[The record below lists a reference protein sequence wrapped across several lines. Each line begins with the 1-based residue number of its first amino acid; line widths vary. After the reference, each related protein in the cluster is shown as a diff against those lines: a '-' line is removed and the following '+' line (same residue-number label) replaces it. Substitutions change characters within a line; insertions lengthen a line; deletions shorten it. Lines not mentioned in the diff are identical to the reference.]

1 MGDVGKERRWTL
13 NARIAETVLALLCV
27 LSTLAGCAVV
37 TQPGSLP
44 SAEQQCANA
53 GGSWSAVVRC
63 AGTPGNSVGARVLL
77 FIANVDP
84 TALEA
89 DFRAMAKRAGLA
101 QDLVDALV
109 AYEKQRLG
117 FA

>member
-1 MGDVGKERRWTL
+1 
-13 NARIAETVLALLCV
+13 
-27 LSTLAGCAVV
+27 
-37 TQPGSLP
+37 
-44 SAEQQCANA
+44 
-53 GGSWSAVVRC
+53 
-63 AGTPGNSVGARVLL
+63 VLL

-109 AYEKQRLG
+109 AYEKRRPR